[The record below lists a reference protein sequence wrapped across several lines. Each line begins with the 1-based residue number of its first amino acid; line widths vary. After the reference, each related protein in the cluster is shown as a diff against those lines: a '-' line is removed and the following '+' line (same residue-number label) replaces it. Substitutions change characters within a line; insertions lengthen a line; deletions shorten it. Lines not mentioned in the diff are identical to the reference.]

1 MAVESY
7 HAQLC
12 LSGNHDLDAGLEEWQ
27 LSGALAAALETSA
40 SDAQLGEDKL
50 KAILKFCKSKGIAT
64 LMQGEKA

>member
-1 MAVESY
+1 V
-7 HAQLC
+7 
-12 LSGNHDLDAGLEEWQ
+12 DAGLEEWQ

-40 SDAQLGEDKL
+40 SDAAQLGEDKL